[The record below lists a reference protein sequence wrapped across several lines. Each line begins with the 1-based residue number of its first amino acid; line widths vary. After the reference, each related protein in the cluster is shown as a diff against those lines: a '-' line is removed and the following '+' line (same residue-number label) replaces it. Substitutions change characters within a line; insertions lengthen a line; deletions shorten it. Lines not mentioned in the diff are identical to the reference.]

1 MQEDA
6 LQGRTAGSDWT
17 EDEESPSGRHLQ
29 IDSMA
34 QIKLSNENPIV
45 ATVYNG
51 ILKGKEHKLLHNPTV
66 AVGQGQDQE

>member
-1 MQEDA
+1 M
-6 LQGRTAGSDWT
+6 TTTIAG
-17 EDEESPSGRHLQ
+17 
-29 IDSMA
+29 M
-34 QIKLSNENPIV
+34 SNENPIV